1 MSDDTKKTS
10 IPGSSPAAGST
21 GGTTG
26 AGSAPGTAT
35 PGTSTPG
42 SAASGTTTPPG
53 GMGAS
58 GTAGAS
64 TAPGTSGTG
73 TKPAGDKSFAEEARE
88 AKADATAEMKAAQGE
103 AHSRAAAATS
113 EIRDEATEMAEQAR
127 RRAEAKAMEAKD
139 NLADRGRGMAERLR
153 SAGHEFGDGSMPDRY
168 VGQMADSLSN
178 AADAFASKDLGS
190 LIADTA
196 NFARRNPAAF
206 VGGAALLGFAAA
218 RFLKSSSPEPDYGS
232 SAGYSPDYGRT
243 PAAGPDY
250 GRTRPATG
258 AGSYGGSDSL
268 DRPQTGVRP
277 APTAA
282 PGRPVGAPA
291 IHSSET

>member
-1 MSDDTKKTS
+1 MSDDTKKTPNPAGM
-10 IPGSSPAAGST
+10 PGSSSAAGST

-26 AGSAPGTAT
+26 AGSAPGT
-35 PGTSTPG
+35 STPG
-42 SAASGTTTPPG
+42 SAASGATTPPG

-58 GTAGAS
+58 GMAG
-64 TAPGTSGTG
+64 TTGTG

-88 AKADATAEMKAAQGE
+88 AKAEATAEMKAAQGE

-127 RRAEAKAMEAKD
+127 RRAEAKAMEAKN

-206 VGGAALLGFAAA
+206 VGGAALLGFATA

-232 SAGYSPDYGRT
+232 GSGYAPDYGRT
-243 PAAGPDY
+243 SAAGPNYGRPRPAAGGAPY
-250 GRTRPATG
+250 GSADP
-258 AGSYGGSDSL
+258 L
-268 DRPQTGVRP
+268 DRPQPGPRSTP
-277 APTAA
+277 SAA